1 MMRMLL
7 LPLCLMHLKVAGTIT
22 LTTDNSLVEIDDKV
36 AMTCIDT
43 EEVAIEIYF
52 AGQAIGNCNLFGGTI
67 CAVSNETLYSVS
79 FDESPIGYNLLT
91 FTINSFAASNCGEY
105 TCLKKSD
112 ARVRDTTTVGH
123 KLSYG
128 DSCGT
133 CGQCS
138 PSTSMSCSGHST
150 CMCNYGYKYKDNGC
164 DIDQSVE
171 AVLGKTATINCK
183 ITGEF
188 SSPRWD
194 DGSTTK
200 VYMDEGQTTF
210 NTTNSRRSR
219 SKDTKNL
226 IITSI
231 EDSDAGTYRCSI
243 TTPTTKDYTATL
255 NVTKPTAIGKGVKVV
270 LGKTAIINCNIT
282 GEFSNPRWDYGS
294 TTMAE
299 GQTTINTINSR
310 WSRSKDTKN
319 LIITLTEESDA
330 GIYMCSITTPT
341 TKRYTTNLAVNKP
354 PVTNVTN
361 GKDPV
366 SAVLIL
372 VFQTFV
378 IILLLVFAWKE
389 VKEIKGIILFGLGV
403 LDLILVSAASGYHI
417 YMNTGD
423 RDGDRQ
429 PWYVMTTFVLNAVLF
444 IVLQCYV
451 RVSNRRSTSL
461 PCLKFMS
468 NKGPDKTTK
477 SKKTKKK
484 KDQTM
489 DDIV

>member
-1 MMRMLL
+1 
-7 LPLCLMHLKVAGTIT
+7 
-22 LTTDNSLVEIDDKV
+22 
-36 AMTCIDT
+36 
-43 EEVAIEIYF
+43 
-52 AGQAIGNCNLFGGTI
+52 
-67 CAVSNETLYSVS
+67 
-79 FDESPIGYNLLT
+79 
-91 FTINSFAASNCGEY
+91 
-105 TCLKKSD
+105 
-112 ARVRDTTTVGH
+112 
-123 KLSYG
+123 
-128 DSCGT
+128 
-133 CGQCS
+133 
-138 PSTSMSCSGHST
+138 
-150 CMCNYGYKYKDNGC
+150 YKHILIVIA

-255 NVTKPTAIGKGVKVV
+255 NVTKPT
-270 LGKTAIINCNIT
+270 
-282 GEFSNPRWDYGS
+282 EFSNPRWDYGS

-423 RDGDRQ
+423 RQ